1 LIRSSDAASPV
12 DLEVVI
18 IAHFDGSCDPNPG
31 GRCAFG
37 FVVWRDG
44 RLLQEGR
51 GLAAPPGPGAT
62 NNVAEYTGCIRALE
76 WLRYE
81 NRREPMVLRGDSE
94 LVMKQVKGVYQ
105 VRSPLLAPLY
115 GRVRELL
122 PEFSALRLEWIP
134 REQNVEADR
143 LASSAL

>member
-1 LIRSSDAASPV
+1 ML
-12 DLEVVI
+12 

-31 GRCAFG
+31 GRCAYG

-44 RLLQEGR
+44 RRIHDGR

-81 NRREPMVLRGDSE
+81 DRSSEIVLRGDSE
-94 LVMKQVKGVYQ
+94 LVLRQIQGRYKVK
-105 VRSPLLAPLY
+105 SPLLAPLY
-115 GRVRELL
+115 WRVRELL
-122 PEFSALRLEWIP
+122 QEFPRLRLEWIP
-134 REQNVEADR
+134 REQNGDADR

>member
-1 LIRSSDAASPV
+1 M
-12 DLEVVI
+12 I

-37 FVVWRDG
+37 FVVRKDG
-44 RLLQEGR
+44 RLLHEGR

-81 NRREPMVLRGDSE
+81 NRREPIVLRGDSE
-94 LVMKQVKGVYQ
+94 LILKQIKGVYK
-105 VRSPLLAPLY
+105 VKSPLLAPLY
-115 GRVRELL
+115 WRVRELL
-122 PEFSALRLEWIP
+122 PEFPALRLEWIP
-134 REQNVEADR
+134 REQNAHADR